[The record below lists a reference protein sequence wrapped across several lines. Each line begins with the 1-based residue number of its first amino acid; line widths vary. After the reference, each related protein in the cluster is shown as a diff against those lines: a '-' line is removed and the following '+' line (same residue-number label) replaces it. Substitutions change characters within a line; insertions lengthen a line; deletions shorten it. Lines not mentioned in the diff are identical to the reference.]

1 MARPV
6 SNLLSQRGITGVVD
20 CDARWA
26 PPAVRFGDYS
36 CSFHVKPNVS
46 MSLGSVRFM
55 GIGSLKEGN
64 RAGQH
69 GVRYPQAKPDGSP
82 EKAESDAREQ
92 FLEKAKAESGTVEP
106 RQSIGET
113 TTELKFGVKDG
124 KNTEESIH
132 NASEELFRQSDINAK
147 SDKPTMNEDNREY
160 SEHQNSNPEVLSE
173 EGAREDPNGRN
184 ATSQSLLDGA
194 NKVELRGQENE
205 SVLGIGGKDAGG
217 SSTDESTA
225 AGERARENID
235 QTRSEMRGGKARSPQ
250 SGVIVGNVASAGA
263 NALENEGDIPQFSKE
278 QEETGAETLDIA
290 CSLQDFMSV
299 FGTQTC

>member
-1 MARPV
+1 
-6 SNLLSQRGITGVVD
+6 
-20 CDARWA
+20 
-26 PPAVRFGDYS
+26 
-36 CSFHVKPNVS
+36 
-46 MSLGSVRFM
+46 
-55 GIGSLKEGN
+55 
-64 RAGQH
+64 
-69 GVRYPQAKPDGSP
+69 
-82 EKAESDAREQ
+82 
-92 FLEKAKAESGTVEP
+92 
-106 RQSIGET
+106 
-113 TTELKFGVKDG
+113 
-124 KNTEESIH
+124 
-132 NASEELFRQSDINAK
+132 
-147 SDKPTMNEDNREY
+147 MNEDNREY

>member
-1 MARPV
+1 
-6 SNLLSQRGITGVVD
+6 
-20 CDARWA
+20 
-26 PPAVRFGDYS
+26 
-36 CSFHVKPNVS
+36 

-69 GVRYPQAKPDGSP
+69 GVRYPQAKPDGSS

-106 RQSIGET
+106 GQPIGET

-124 KNTEESIH
+124 KNTEESIL
-132 NASEELFRQSDINAK
+132 NASEELLRQSDINAK
-147 SDKPTMNEDNREY
+147 SDEPTMNEDNREY
-160 SEHQNSNPEVLSE
+160 CEHQNSNPEVLSE
-173 EGAREDPNGRN
+173 DGARKDPNGRN
-184 ATSQSLLDGA
+184 ATSQSLDDA
-194 NKVELRGQENE
+194 NNVELRGQENE

-235 QTRSEMRGGKARSPQ
+235 QIRSEMRGGKARSPQ

-278 QEETGAETLDIA
+278 QEETGAETLDNAQKGYEQAI
-290 CSLQDFMSV
+290 SG
-299 FGTQTC
+299 FGTTGHKNLAVDPMETRDDQTNKS